1 MRIYSTCCSR
11 HVLSP
16 LKYICVS
23 LSIPMPC
30 SVRWQRI
37 QLAHRRNSAP
47 QIKPPEQ
54 RSCRLFVPR
63 GCPRRGRGSQDW
75 GGEWGR
81 NGAGT
86 PGAPGAVPPVRQ
98 QKGLLLEH
106 ASESNTFP
114 LLQSSPAVIVFLFF

>member
-1 MRIYSTCCSR
+1 MRIYSTCCCR

-37 QLAHRRNSAP
+37 QLAHGRNSAP

-63 GCPRRGRGSQDW
+63 GCPRRGRGSRDW

-81 NGAGT
+81 DSRGSSSCAT
-86 PGAPGAVPPVRQ
+86 CETAERV
-98 QKGLLLEH
+98 LLEH

-114 LLQSSPAVIVFLFF
+114 LLQSSPAVMVFLFF